1 MEGFSGIVRA
11 GGSDGTGSTEDPRWQ
26 GRRHCCGGVCCVVFS
41 GLNGGNP
48 QESWVGVRQKLR
60 KALITLR
67 IGRALR
73 SKASALK
80 LSELFNYCV
89 SPT

>member
-1 MEGFSGIVRA
+1 MASSELEAAMGLAPQRTPGGREG
-11 GGSDGTGSTEDPRWQ
+11 GTAV
-26 GRRHCCGGVCCVVFS
+26 GGVCCVVFS

-48 QESWVGVRQKLR
+48 QESWVGMRQKLR

-80 LSELFNYCV
+80 LSGLFNYCV

>member
-1 MEGFSGIVRA
+1 MAGREALLCVWGGA
-11 GGSDGTGSTEDPRWQ
+11 GG
-26 GRRHCCGGVCCVVFS
+26 CVLGCLFWPER
-41 GLNGGNP
+41 GDP

-80 LSELFNYCV
+80 LSGSCHYCF
-89 SPT
+89 PHLIRGYD